1 MSESAQ
7 DGTPAQDPDPWEIAL
22 DGLDLL
28 VLDPTECHVHGDGR
42 GRLWGTVL
50 GREHTDLR
58 AYRTF
63 PLTAPDWISLV
74 SALDADDDGRRSDG
88 ERPERVELGVLNGT
102 DGLDTESRQSI
113 TDALRLRYFLPQLLS
128 IAGVREEAPGQSG
141 AVVWDLLTDR
151 GPMQLRMRNLFEGFQ
166 QFQDGRIVLS
176 DHEGNRVDI
185 PAVDALDGL
194 SRRFLLRYY
203 WL

>member
-1 MSESAQ
+1 MSEAAQ

-50 GREHTDLR
+50 GREHADLR

-74 SALDADDDGRRSDG
+74 SARDADDDGRRSDG
-88 ERPERVELGVLNGT
+88 ARPERVELGVLNGT
-102 DGLDTESRQSI
+102 DGLDAESRQAIS
-113 TDALRLRYFLPQLLS
+113 DALRLRYFLPQLLS

-141 AVVWDLLTDR
+141 AVVWELLTDR